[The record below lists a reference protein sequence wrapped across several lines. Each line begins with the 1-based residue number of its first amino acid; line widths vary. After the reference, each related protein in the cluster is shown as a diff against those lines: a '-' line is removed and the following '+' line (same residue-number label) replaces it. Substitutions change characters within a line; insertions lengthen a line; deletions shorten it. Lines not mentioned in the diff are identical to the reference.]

1 MHMKGSSLTSR
12 LSSVVPGKS
21 TNSGSTPG
29 HRRHENQ
36 ATSCTTGLSF
46 PKASRTELKGQELT
60 DSRNGQRNSSNT
72 HVALYQERKLL
83 QDGWED
89 WGNGRLDPGMEKRTV
104 RLSTLAS
111 KGSAQLSTR
120 CVCERGG
127 GRRWK
132 REGGGA

>member
-1 MHMKGSSLTSR
+1 MHMKGSSLTCR

-21 TNSGSTPG
+21 TNSGSTPK

-36 ATSCTTGLSF
+36 ATSCTTDLSF

-60 DSRNGQRNSSNT
+60 DSRNSSNT

-89 WGNGRLDPGMEKRTV
+89 WGNGRLDPGMEKRAV

-111 KGSAQLSTR
+111 KGSAQHTL
-120 CVCERGG
+120 CL
-127 GRRWK
+127 
-132 REGGGA
+132 